1 MCSTLCFSRSEDGR
15 GCNLTHIFAEKGSYT
30 SGEYIGE
37 DRCQNLKMG
46 FLSSAFSLLWGSA
59 FGVTAHDAVHG
70 AAHDAFMTLPA
81 YTRTREDEAPQ
92 LGSGPTP
99 CRQSF

>member
-1 MCSTLCFSRSEDGR
+1 M
-15 GCNLTHIFAEKGSYT
+15 NEKGPLTPSFHFAT
-30 SGEYIGE
+30 RP
-37 DRCQNLKMG
+37 DLCRLAQARCQNLKMG
-46 FLSSAFSLLWGSA
+46 FLPSAFSLMWGSA
-59 FGVTAHDAVHG
+59 FGATAHDAVHG

-81 YTRTREDEAPQ
+81 YTRTREGEAPQ

>member
-1 MCSTLCFSRSEDGR
+1 VTQWSRQTEKWSLSPWHRSLGTQSQDMCQ
-15 GCNLTHIFAEKGSYT
+15 H
-30 SGEYIGE
+30 
-37 DRCQNLKMG
+37 LKMG
-46 FLSSAFSLLWGSA
+46 LLPGAFSLLWGSA

-70 AAHDAFMTLPA
+70 AAHDAFMTFPA
-81 YTRTREDEAPQ
+81 YTRTKEGEAPQ